1 MYHLIFVV
9 KIKNI
14 MKVCIL
20 GGGLTSFTLAKA
32 LINIGVYVDIFQEQ
46 NRKQNKGR
54 TIGLSKSNVEFFN
67 KNILN
72 IKKLTWDIDNIEI
85 YSQNLDNEKI
95 LNFKNNKQ
103 TLFSIIKNN
112 ELNDFLLSKLKK
124 SKLIKF
130 KKKVQKLISIKNK
143 YTLIINCEKNNLI
156 TKKFFF
162 KKFNKNYFSYAHTA
176 IINHKKIFNNR
187 TACQIFTKKGPIAF
201 LPISNN
207 RTSVVYSVKG
217 NRNIELKNLIQ
228 NYNTKYK
235 IIDIKDVNS
244 FELKSSDLRTYH
256 HKNILAFGDLL
267 HKIHPLAGQG
277 FNMTIR
283 DIKDLTE
290 IIKNKINLGL
300 DLDSSICL
308 DFEKRSKH
316 KNYLFAKGIDFT
328 YEFFNLESK
337 INTNVLSRS
346 VKFLG
351 KKKFANSFFTKL
363 ADHGLQIKNY

>member
-1 MYHLIFVV
+1 
-9 KIKNI
+9 

-112 ELNDFLLSKLKK
+112 VLNDFLLSELKK

-176 IINHKKIFNNR
+176 IINHKKTFNNR

-207 RTSVVYSVKG
+207 RTSVVY
-217 NRNIELKNLIQ
+217 
-228 NYNTKYK
+228 
-235 IIDIKDVNS
+235 
-244 FELKSSDLRTYH
+244 
-256 HKNILAFGDLL
+256 
-267 HKIHPLAGQG
+267 
-277 FNMTIR
+277 
-283 DIKDLTE
+283 
-290 IIKNKINLGL
+290 
-300 DLDSSICL
+300 
-308 DFEKRSKH
+308 
-316 KNYLFAKGIDFT
+316 
-328 YEFFNLESK
+328 
-337 INTNVLSRS
+337 
-346 VKFLG
+346 
-351 KKKFANSFFTKL
+351 
-363 ADHGLQIKNY
+363 